1 MNEEANTR
9 TTTPPEAE
17 QTGTTPPQAETTG
30 TTQAAAEN
38 AAPQAD
44 IDKIVQKRLD
54 RERKKWEAERQEAE
68 ERARMSEAER
78 LKKDLEAHAAKVK
91 EAEQRAKLA
100 EIRAELKGEVADEK
114 VAMKLFEPDRHL
126 NDDGTLNL
134 EALLSDYPI
143 LSKPAP
149 QPETPQDRPRIP
161 PANATKSPGAGDL
174 RPEDFK
180 GRDIAWARENLHR
193 LKG

>member
-1 MNEEANTR
+1 MTEDQG
-9 TTTPPEAE
+9 TTTPSEAE
-17 QTGTTPPQAETTG
+17 QTDTTPPQAETKG
-30 TTQAAAEN
+30 TTQAAAET

-68 ERARMSEAER
+68 RLARMDEAER
-78 LKKDLEAHAAKVK
+78 LKEELAKRDK
-91 EAEQRAKLA
+91 AIAEREA
-100 EIRAELKGEVADEK
+100 EIRRERTLRTLTGKVVNEEAAYKLLDDTHLDE
-114 VAMKLFEPDRHL
+114 
-126 NDDGTLNL
+126 DGNVNL
-134 EALLSDYPI
+134 DAFLESYPF
-143 LSKPAP
+143 LKPAP
-149 QPETPQDRPRIP
+149 QPETVERPRIP

-180 GRDIAWARENLHR
+180 GRDIAWVRENLHR